1 MVDTVILP
9 RLTIYNLLFAHLR
22 NATFWQKPEKLF
34 WRNDELQGCA
44 R

>member
-22 NATFWQKPEKLF
+22 NATFDQK
-34 WRNDELQGCA
+34 A
-44 R
+44 